1 VRAAEQRLILFEVA
15 GGAYAIPIADVLEVT
30 ESAPL
35 AAIPGVPPGLGG
47 VMNHHGDALPLLARA
62 ALFEVEP
69 DATGPPQHVLVLA
82 DRGGEAGRLGLPVDR
97 VVGLADAPVA
107 AGPTGPGAIVERRP
121 IRGRV
126 VSVLDA
132 RRMLERAAARFEAIG
147 AEATGGR

>member
-1 VRAAEQRLILFEVA
+1 MSSAEQRLILFEVA

-30 ESAPL
+30 ETAPL
-35 AAIPGVPPGLGG
+35 AGIPGVSPEIGG
-47 VMNHHGDALPLLARA
+47 VMNHHGDALPLLSRE

-69 DATGPPQHVLVLA
+69 GGLAAPQHVLVLA

-107 AGPTGPGAIVERRP
+107 RPQGPGTVVERRP
-121 IRGRV
+121 IRGRI

-132 RRMLERAAARFEAIG
+132 RRMLERAAALIEAIG
-147 AEATGGR
+147 APGAH